1 MYPQHVV
8 FKRYPLACRLLSEW
22 NVLRVIIT
30 IALAD
35 SPASKLVN

>member
-8 FKRYPLACRLLSEW
+8 FKRYSLACWLLSEW
-22 NVLRVIIT
+22 KVLRVIIT

-35 SPASKLVN
+35 SPASKLAN